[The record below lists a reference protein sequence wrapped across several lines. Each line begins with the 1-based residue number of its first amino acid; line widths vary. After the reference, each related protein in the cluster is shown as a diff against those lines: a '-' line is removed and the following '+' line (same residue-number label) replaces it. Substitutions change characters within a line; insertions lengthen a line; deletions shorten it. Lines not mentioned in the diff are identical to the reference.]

1 MKNNAINNDTENS
14 TVELKVLLSD
24 IWRGVV
30 KFGWIAVAL
39 AVLLGGLQFY
49 RSFVRFTPVYTVSA
63 TFTVQTENEV
73 LSGEN
78 GVSAYSFYY
87 DRNTA
92 DQLASVFPNI
102 ISNPILLAQVRE
114 DLGVASMPATVTA
127 ACIADTNMVTLTA
140 NGTDPQLTYDTLLS
154 VIENYSSV
162 ADYIIGRTKIVMIS
176 EPVVPETPS
185 NQMAWR
191 SSVLRAAL
199 IGAVIGVGWIMVY
212 AILRKT
218 IRTKEDIRNILNQ
231 NCIGVLPQVVFKK
244 YRRKINTDVILT
256 NPLIGNDFLESLR
269 LLRGSVQKC
278 IKDGEKVVM
287 VTSTAPDE
295 GKSVVT
301 VNLASIFAKN
311 ENKILVID
319 CDLRDSGISAM
330 VKENSEIETVLK
342 ENEIYAIRHIDTLGF
357 DLLSFNNGTDNLQSI
372 IRTAELKKIFSELK
386 GDYDLIL
393 VDTPPC
399 GIISDATIIAG
410 AAEAVIYVIRQDAVM
425 QTSIRTGI
433 STMLETETKFLGCVL
448 NGATGGLGGYGN
460 YYKYGGYNKYYR
472 YGYSYKYGYGYGYGS
487 QKAKRNN
494 K

>member
-1 MKNNAINNDTENS
+1 MNDNITNNDTTNS

-24 IWRGVV
+24 IWRGAI
-30 KFGWIAVAL
+30 KFGWISVAL

-49 RSFVRFTPVYTVSA
+49 RSYVRYVPQYTVSA
-63 TFTVQTENEV
+63 TFTVQTENKV

-78 GVSAYSFYY
+78 GVSAYSFFYNK
-87 DRNTA
+87 NTA
-92 DQLASVFPNI
+92 DQLASVFPYI
-102 ISNPILLAQVRE
+102 IGNSILISQVCE
-114 DLGVASMPATVTA
+114 DLGVTAMPASVTA
-127 ACIADTNMVTLTA
+127 TCISDTNMVTLTA
-140 NGTDPQLTYDTLLS
+140 VGGDPQLTYDTLLS
-154 VIENYSSV
+154 VIDNYSSV
-162 ADYIIGRTKIVMIS
+162 ADYIIGRTKLVIIS
-176 EPVVPETPS
+176 EPIVPETPS

-244 YRRKINTDVILT
+244 YRRKINTDIILT

-269 LLRGSVQKC
+269 LLRSSVRKC
-278 IKDGEKVVM
+278 LKEGEKVIM
-287 VTSTAPDE
+287 LTSTAPDE

-311 ENKILVID
+311 DNRVLVAD
-319 CDLRDSGISAM
+319 CDLRNSGISSL
-330 VKENSEIETVLK
+330 VIKEADEEKIKAETDLYV
-342 ENEIYAIRHIDTLGF
+342 IRHIESLGI
-357 DLLSFNNGTDNLQSI
+357 DLLSFKGKENNLQSV
-372 IRTAELKKIFSELK
+372 IRTHSLKELFGSLK
-386 GDYDLIL
+386 NDYDLLL

-410 AAEAVIYVIRQDAVM
+410 AVDAVIYVIRQDAVM
-425 QTSIRTGI
+425 QTTIRTGI
-433 STMLETETKFLGCVL
+433 SAMLETETKLLGCIL
-448 NGATGGLGGYGN
+448 NGATGGPGGYGN

-472 YGYSYKYGYGYGYGS
+472 YGYSRKYGYGDGYGS
-487 QKAKRNN
+487 QKK